1 MTNTANESTGEPARS
16 PRSRRSGAAIFF
28 RDLLLIVLA
37 ALLISFLVKTF
48 LIRSFFIPSESMEQT
63 LIRDDRIIVNELAP
77 EVMPIAHGDVIVF
90 KDPGGWLDTQVTVEK
105 NAVASAIDSA
115 LGFVGLSAEDSN
127 DHLIKRVIG
136 MPGDHVVCCDDFGRI
151 TVNGTALEEPYIVLP
166 TGAVDATPEKFDV
179 VVPEGSLWVM
189 GDNRYRSADSAFH
202 HTTDPGR
209 EFVPYDDVVG
219 RAFVISWPISRWTWL
234 ENYPQVFSD
243 VPATSDVPA
252 SED

>member
-1 MTNTANESTGEPARS
+1 MTNTANETTGESTPSR
-16 PRSRRSGAAIFF
+16 RSRRSGAAIFL
-28 RDLLLIVLA
+28 RDILLIVLA

-77 EVMPIAHGDVIVF
+77 DLMPVAHGDVIVF
-90 KDPGGWLDTQVTVEK
+90 KDPGGWLDTPVAVEK
-105 NAVASAIDSA
+105 NPFASAVDSA

-136 MPGDHVVCCDDFGRI
+136 LPGDHVVCCDDFGRI
-151 TVNGTALEEPYIVLP
+151 TVNGTALEEPYIAIP
-166 TGAVDATPEKFDV
+166 EGAVDATPEKFDV

-189 GDNRYRSADSAFH
+189 GDNRYQSADSAFH

-209 EFVPYDDVVG
+209 EYVPFDDVVG
-219 RAFVISWPISRWTWL
+219 RAFVISWPIDRWSWL
-234 ENYPQVFSD
+234 GSYPQVFSD
-243 VPATSDVPA
+243 VPAATDAPG